1 MFSPEQSKP
10 TYLVSVLQMKAKR
23 LSHLLFLPFLFL
35 CTYLSVTFLF
45 AEVIVCRQSPDRTV
59 PRLTFSWGQIP
70 EWQLSDGHFSNR
82 IIPWPDTSSWKTS
95 LIGHFST
102 RVFPRPYFSNFIL
115 NIFQILCRLL
125 QLTFT

>member
-23 LSHLLFLPFLFL
+23 LSHLLFLHFLFL
-35 CTYLSVTFLF
+35 CTYLFVTFLF
-45 AEVIVCRQSPDRTV
+45 AEVTVCRQSPDRTV
-59 PRLTFSWGQIP
+59 PRITFSWGQIP

-95 LIGHFST
+95 LIST
-102 RVFPRPYFSNFIL
+102 TVFPRPYFSNFIL
-115 NIFQILCRLL
+115 NIFQILWRLL